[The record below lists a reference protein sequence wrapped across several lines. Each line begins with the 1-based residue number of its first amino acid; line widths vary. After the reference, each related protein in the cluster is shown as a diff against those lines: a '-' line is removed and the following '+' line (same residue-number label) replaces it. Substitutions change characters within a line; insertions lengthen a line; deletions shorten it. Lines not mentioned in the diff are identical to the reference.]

1 MEPTVQN
8 SGLPAPNPSVAA
20 PTAAPAEATAPQAP
34 PVAAKPADV
43 TGTRGSDSAA
53 SPVSAAA
60 AASNEAQL
68 AAAAQDAPA
77 EAPAAEAPA
86 ELSLGEPSTKVQDKQ
101 VFQTGNEAF
110 DQVAALLDSKEVP
123 GYSDILVE
131 AASGELSLA
140 SKAALVDS
148 LGADVAGL
156 VTKQLENEIASQKES
171 GNAEATRLQDFVAEQ
186 LGMEKGDA
194 AWTGLRDFVL
204 SPESGYSDG
213 DRTALN
219 DMLAAG
225 GKKAE
230 WAIKEAIA
238 TFQKSQ
244 GFTKVPNLLAGD
256 GPTQAGFQPLS
267 KTEYVAEMRVAQ
279 SQFGEGSREVEA
291 LRNRR
296 AASMQ
301 RGF

>member
-1 MEPTVQN
+1 MEPTVQQ

-148 LGADVAGL
+148 LGD
-156 VTKQLENEIASQKES
+156 
-171 GNAEATRLQDFVAEQ
+171 TRSCPVHA
-186 LGMEKGDA
+186 
-194 AWTGLRDFVL
+194 
-204 SPESGYSDG
+204 
-213 DRTALN
+213 
-219 DMLAAG
+219 
-225 GKKAE
+225 
-230 WAIKEAIA
+230 
-238 TFQKSQ
+238 
-244 GFTKVPNLLAGD
+244 
-256 GPTQAGFQPLS
+256 
-267 KTEYVAEMRVAQ
+267 
-279 SQFGEGSREVEA
+279 
-291 LRNRR
+291 
-296 AASMQ
+296 
-301 RGF
+301 

>member
-1 MEPTVQN
+1 MEPTVQQ
-8 SGLPAPNPSVAA
+8 SGLPAPSGAPDAPAPAA
-20 PTAAPAEATAPQAP
+20 PTAP

-43 TGTRGSDSAA
+43 AGTRGSDSPS

-68 AAAAQDAPA
+68 AAAAPVEPVAE
-77 EAPAAEAPA
+77 EAPAPA

-101 VFQTGNEAF
+101 VFQTGNDSF
-110 DQVAALLDSKEVP
+110 DQVAALLDSKGVP

-131 AASGELSLA
+131 AASGDLSLA

-148 LGADVAGL
+148 LGAEVAGL
-156 VTKQLENEIASQKES
+156 VTKQLESEIASQRES
-171 GNAEATRLQDFVAEQ
+171 GNAEAARLQDFVAES

-204 SPESGYSDG
+204 SEASGYTDA

-225 GKKAE
+225 GVKAE

-244 GFTKVPNLLAGD
+244 GFTQVPNLLSGD

-267 KTEYVAEMRVAQ
+267 KQDYVSEMRTAQ